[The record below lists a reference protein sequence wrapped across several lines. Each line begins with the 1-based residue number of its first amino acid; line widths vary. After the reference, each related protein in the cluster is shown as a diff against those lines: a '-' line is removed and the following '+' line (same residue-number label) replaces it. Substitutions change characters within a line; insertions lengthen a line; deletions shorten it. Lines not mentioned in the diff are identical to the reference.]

1 MWSKLTTCVFILLWA
16 APHNA
21 WLRAPSA
28 RCSGSA
34 LRLHA
39 GDRDA
44 LRQHAEATATATPP
58 VTTTTPLPTP
68 LRRQFKGLAA
78 AAMFALAGPIG
89 DNGNGAAVA
98 ASAPV
103 VTVAQLEAKIGELES
118 AGSRDTVLQALAD
131 VFEAAESKTLLVR
144 TRYKYRIVNAINAQV
159 TSPHI
164 TFRQN

>member
-1 MWSKLTTCVFILLWA
+1 M
-16 APHNA
+16 
-21 WLRAPSA
+21 
-28 RCSGSA
+28 
-34 LRLHA
+34 HA

-68 LRRQFKGLAA
+68 LRRQLKGLAA
-78 AAMFALAGPIG
+78 AAMVALAGPIG
-89 DNGNGAAVA
+89 DNGNGAAAA